1 MKRLFLQNSSQ
12 ALSVAAAVL
21 TGCTTGTEETLQ
33 YVNLSQ
39 VSCSF
44 LGEGNQPLVI
54 EVKASPGHV
63 GSHSRGN
70 VGKGG
75 AHGRPDA
82 HRDRR

>member
-1 MKRLFLQNSSQ
+1 MKKNLFLGGIL
-12 ALSVAAAVL
+12 AFCAAAVL

-54 EVKASPGHV
+54 EREGLARP
-63 GSHSRGN
+63 RGKPLPAQR
-70 VGKGG
+70 G
-75 AHGRPDA
+75 
-82 HRDRR
+82 